1 MVVTLLIGF
10 DFKNIENFYVFVV
23 EVKNLLV
30 QFFGIIFFTIDEKF
44 YFSAILLILK
54 NLFLDPEYLLE

>member
-10 DFKNIENFYVFVV
+10 DFKDIENFYVFVV

-30 QFFGIIFFTIDEKF
+30 QFFGIIFFTIYEKF
-44 YFSAILLILK
+44 NFGAILLILK
-54 NLFLDPEYLLE
+54 NFLLYP